1 MSVHVVNISLSI
13 HALVS
18 RRPTFFF
25 AGRGVGRR
33 ETIQAHTLR
42 HNFTQCMLHVTF
54 MDVKDESVLDN
65 TKKML
70 ILLLILHHIVQCHGI
85 IGLSPINVNASIDC
99 GIRNLAYQYAQKLLP
114 QYGQFQAVYDALQ
127 LHNCNISLSS
137 GKQHQVR
144 PFRYQSYKE
153 GVEIFVDAVNGDDSH
168 NGDIDHP
175 LKSIE
180 KALRLFRSQAVKSAT
195 TIYLRK
201 GTYYLKDTIRLAIT
215 DSGLTLAGYKDEAPV
230 ISGGKLYS
238 FTWKPHQS
246 KVYPDLKIFT
256 ADLSQQSPVPFNQL
270 FIKGRRAVRA
280 RYPNGNPETTG
291 LHTHPTGYFADAEK
305 WYTKLPAAGTP
316 LVLDNPIRN
325 GTHFPYFSLGLGG
338 SVSVF
343 DPPESYFGTTDPNSA
358 HTYLVPYAMQ
368 YPANVSF
375 VNRTWSE
382 PSTGELHTFQGERWG
397 NWIFQIDSRNESAQ
411 KISWSKGGFQV
422 SL

>member
-1 MSVHVVNISLSI
+1 MLSYK
-13 HALVS
+13 LV
-18 RRPTFFF
+18 PLFLVFL
-25 AGRGVGRR
+25 V
-33 ETIQAHTLR
+33 
-42 HNFTQCMLHVTF
+42 
-54 MDVKDESVLDN
+54 DPY
-65 TKKML
+65 
-70 ILLLILHHIVQCHGI
+70 LLLLQCYSVGF
-85 IGLSPINVNASIDC
+85 SPINVEPSIDC

-230 ISGGKLYS
+230 ISGGKLYN
-238 FTWKPHQS
+238 FMWKPYQS

-256 ADLSQQSPVPFNQL
+256 ADLSQQSPVPFDQL

-291 LHTHPTGYFADAEK
+291 IHTNPSGYFLKADK
-305 WYTKLPAAGTP
+305 WYSNKPIPGT
-316 LVLDNPIRN
+316 LIELQNPNRE
-325 GTHFPYFSLGLGG
+325 GTFFPYFSIGIGG

-343 DPPESYFGTTDPNSA
+343 DPPESYWGTARPAGGGGATYVVPN
-358 HTYLVPYAMQ
+358 AMQ
-368 YPANVSF
+368 YPVGVDF
-375 VNRTWSE
+375 VNRTWSD
-382 PSTGELHTFQGERWG
+382 PSTGQLHTIQGARWG
-397 NWIFQIDSRNESAQ
+397 NWIFQIDKRDEILRNLTFG
-411 KISWSKGGFQV
+411 KGGFQV
-422 SL
+422 GILNLFYHTMHNLCKFCQ